1 MGNRVSQPEDE
12 LAFHL
17 DAHKIEYEREFRFH
31 SERRWRS
38 DFFIKPDLL
47 IEVEGG
53 IWMKGGAHSLPSNI
67 ERDIEKQNAAVLLG
81 YRPLRVTPAMVKKG
95 LAIELVVRAL
105 AK

>member
-1 MGNRVSQPEDE
+1 MSHAENE

-31 SERRWRS
+31 SERKWRS
-38 DFFIKPDLL
+38 DFFVKPDLL
-47 IEVEGG
+47 LEVEGG

-81 YRPLRVTPAMVKKG
+81 YRPLRFTPQMVKKG
-95 LAIELVVRAL
+95 LAIESVVKAL
-105 AK
+105 AND